1 MNISIFGLI
10 SNISHK
16 IHDYEIPHIMA
27 KSDML
32 IDATSTVLQPWTLD
46 HLQKFTPPASFTANG
61 PIKV

>member
-32 IDATSTVLQPWTLD
+32 IDATSTVLQP
-46 HLQKFTPPASFTANG
+46 
-61 PIKV
+61 